1 MAKRRCFISMLVT
14 FVLTLITTLCFFAM
28 PKNAYA
34 NVNIFANVKNNSFEL
49 TSEQFGKDL
58 PTDWVIN
65 GNNFDSDKVGVI
77 STNAYDQLKYLQV
90 ENDSYVIESQDYIQ
104 IESDYDYMFGVKMLF
119 SNADD
124 SITLKTYSY
133 NDDNELIGSHQS
145 QTVQSKQ
152 ELIDTWQETFFVL
165 NKNASVKKVKIAIE
179 INASNGRVGIDS
191 VYAYK
196 NFISL
201 YDGASIS
208 LERNVLSIRFTAK
221 LDVNIYQALLNNYE
235 NVSAGIIVSPK
246 SQLLK
251 SGEFTIQG
259 VTEKDKIIVS
269 PASHWNNPL
278 TYEQVGYYEYFS
290 AFASSGYS
298 SLTSYINI
306 AFTTRAYI
314 KYTEGGVEKIIYS
327 SWSFENNCRT
337 IKQVATLAKQDTE
350 VYNSYP
356 LDQQEI
362 ITAYAEG
369 RAPNFDGLD

>member
-1 MAKRRCFISMLVT
+1 MLVT

-165 NKNASVKKVKIAIE
+165 KFNAKPIIKAAT
-179 INASNGRVGIDS
+179 INCKEFPERKG
-191 VYAYK
+191 
-196 NFISL
+196 
-201 YDGASIS
+201 SI
-208 LERNVLSIRFTAK
+208 I
-221 LDVNIYQALLNNYE
+221 
-235 NVSAGIIVSPK
+235 
-246 SQLLK
+246 
-251 SGEFTIQG
+251 
-259 VTEKDKIIVS
+259 
-269 PASHWNNPL
+269 
-278 TYEQVGYYEYFS
+278 
-290 AFASSGYS
+290 
-298 SLTSYINI
+298 
-306 AFTTRAYI
+306 
-314 KYTEGGVEKIIYS
+314 
-327 SWSFENNCRT
+327 
-337 IKQVATLAKQDTE
+337 
-350 VYNSYP
+350 
-356 LDQQEI
+356 
-362 ITAYAEG
+362 
-369 RAPNFDGLD
+369 FDGLVASGSMVLK